1 MIASSHNTTTPA
13 GFADIGV
20 STDLIEVLIARGME
34 APFPIQSLVVPV
46 ALTGAD
52 VCGEAKTGSGKTL
65 AFGIPLAERISVAE
79 ARLPTALVLVPT
91 RELAVQVAEAI
102 LPLLAV
108 RGRAVAAV
116 YGGASLTAQTDA
128 LARGAEVVVATPGR
142 LLDLIARGA
151 VSLEAVEA
159 VVIDEADEM
168 GDLGFLPQV
177 RRVLLGVTRPHQTM
191 LFSATLSGR
200 VGTLVRDFMR
210 DPVSLSVESASMT
223 VDTAEHRF
231 LEVHHLD
238 RANVIARIS
247 AGVERTIVFV
257 RTKAGCDRVAHQL
270 RELGVDAAP
279 IHGDLPQVKRQR
291 TLDRFSAGKL
301 HVLVATDVVA
311 RGIHVDGVDVV
322 IHCDPPEDA
331 KTYLHRSGR
340 TARAGEAGMVV
351 TFVEWNQK
359 DLVTRI
365 QREAGVPSPIVKVF
379 SNDPLLD
386 DLSAWEPPT
395 EDPAPA
401 PVARP
406 RRSSRNRRRSRLL

>member
-1 MIASSHNTTTPA
+1 VTISSHPTDTST
-13 GFADIGV
+13 GFAAIGV
-20 STDLIEVLIARGME
+20 SPDLVDVLRTRGMD

-46 ALTGAD
+46 ALTGVD

-65 AFGIPLAERISVAE
+65 AFGIPLAELIGDAE
-79 ARLPTALVLVPT
+79 ARRPAALVLVPT
-91 RELAVQVAEAI
+91 RELAVQVADAI
-102 LPLLAV
+102 EPLLAA
-108 RGRAVAAV
+108 RGRAVVAV
-116 YGGASLTAQTDA
+116 YGGAPLKAQTDA
-128 LARGAEVVVATPGR
+128 LGRGAEVVVATPGR
-142 LLDLIARGA
+142 LLDLVNRGA
-151 VSLEAVEA
+151 LTLEAVEK

-177 RRVLLGVTRPHQTM
+177 RRILLQVTRDHQTM

-200 VGTLVRDFMR
+200 VGTLVRDFMH
-210 DPVSLSVESASMT
+210 DPVALSVESARAT
-223 VDTAEHRF
+223 VETSEHRF

-238 RANVIARIS
+238 RAKVIARIA
-247 AGVERTIVFV
+247 AGVDRTIVFV
-257 RTKAGCDRVAHQL
+257 RTKAGCDRVADQL

-351 TFVEWNQK
+351 TLVEWNQK
-359 DLVTRI
+359 ELVTRI
-365 QREAGVPSPIVKVF
+365 QREAGVPSSIVKMF
-379 SNDPLLD
+379 SNDPRLD
-386 DLSAWEPPT
+386 DLSTWEPP
-395 EDPAPA
+395 APEA
-401 PVARP
+401 AAVAARP
-406 RRSSRNRRRSRLL
+406 ARPARHRRRSRLL